1 MTTREGKAL
10 KFVSVSADY
19 AGGIQEGDETP
30 VRIIGGEGGGA
41 LGIGDVT
48 PVVWQYSAGA
58 TPPTAATTLQSAANV
73 STAVAVGHLCITSNG
88 DIYKC
93 TDATN
98 QAALVWGQIATE
110 LGTAATMNATT
121 NYDPLDP
128 SSIVRRAA
136 SGEIT
141 NTINTLDTGRVA
153 TLWNTG
159 AGIALLMISTTG
171 AGGQSRT
178 INGNYHHLF
187 HDQSAIGSTNGALVF
202 LGASAATNRNAQL
215 IELFASIPTSDP
227 AVAGQPWLDGTTVKI
242 SAG

>member
-1 MTTREGKAL
+1 MTTTHHQGPL
-10 KFVSVSADY
+10 
-19 AGGIQEGDETP
+19 
-30 VRIIGGEGGGA
+30 A
-41 LGIGDVT
+41 LGNNNTRPNALIWT
-48 PVVWQYSAGA
+48 TSET
-58 TPPTAATTLQSAANV
+58 TPPTTAVTLQDQHRDPRPIE
-73 STAVAVGHLCITSNG
+73 VGHICITNSG

-93 TDATN
+93 TDAAN

-215 IELFASIPTSDP
+215 KELFASIPTSDP
-227 AVAGQPWLDGTTVKI
+227 GVAGQPWSDGGTIKI